1 MTEHEKMIE
10 VGLRLTNGK
19 LEFFGVDEVN
29 TRIAS
34 GKTVKAIEK
43 GRALMVKSSEGSESV
58 SVRFEGFSMLVVMID
73 A

>member
-1 MTEHEKMIE
+1 MSEQEEVIE
-10 VGLRLTNGK
+10 VGLRLAEGK
-19 LEFFGVDEVN
+19 LEYFGVDEVN

-43 GRALMVKSSEGSESV
+43 GRALMAKSGEGSESV
-58 SVRFEGFSMLVVMID
+58 RVRFEGFSILVVLID